1 MKMRPLWMCLM
12 TLFLASAAF
21 GQDMVGDW
29 VVDVSAG
36 DDFTYAATSNDTGR
50 LLAQFCYFNTGNCIW
65 TLTMSTECDE
75 NVTYPVLVG
84 AEKVAESMRIICVGQ
99 ITGPGQY
106 SYAFSDF
113 DQIERVLRTTGRIGF
128 AMAVEGDE
136 FQVIRFD
143 TKSAAAA
150 ALKAADLAAKRSKV
164 PTRNT
169 NTRDRRL

>member
-1 MKMRPLWMCLM
+1 MKTKLLWVSLM

-21 GQDMVGDW
+21 GQDTVGDW

-36 DDFTYAATSNDTGR
+36 DDFTYAATSNDSGR
-50 LLAQFCYFNTGNCIW
+50 LLAQFCYFKTGNCIW

-75 NVTYPVLVG
+75 NVAYPVLVG
-84 AEKVAESMRIICVGQ
+84 AEKIAESMRIICVGQ

-106 SYAFSDF
+106 SYAFADF
-113 DQIERVLRTTGRIGF
+113 DQIERVLRASGRIGF
-128 AMAVEGDE
+128 ALAVEGDE

-143 TKSAAAA
+143 TKNAAAA

-164 PTRNT
+164 QTRPTD
-169 NTRDRRL
+169 TRGRRL